1 MKNILLKSA
10 LALGLGIASGPSWAQ
25 TEQPATQG
33 QATKCS
39 DGSQSANCPKPEGSE
54 GSKQD
59 RATPQGGAATEGGG
73 TTNEGTA
80 QPEKPAADAQQPKA
94 GEQGQASEPAGGQQA
109 EQPKQP
115 AAGTSTDQPA
125 QSGQG
130 EQPKQGEAT
139 QSGASSTQDVNIT
152 VEQKTEITQIIK
164 EEKVEPITINVDVSV
179 GVVVPQTVKVKLRPL
194 PPRIVKIVPAY
205 ADYLFFM
212 LADGRIVIV
221 EPSTL
226 KIVVILV

>member
-1 MKNILLKSA
+1 MKNIVLNSA

-25 TEQPATQG
+25 TEQPAQG
-33 QATKCS
+33 QATECAA
-39 DGSQSANCPKPEGSE
+39 GSQSADCPKPEGSE
-54 GSKQD
+54 SSKQD
-59 RATPQGGAATEGGG
+59 RVTPEGGAATEGSG
-73 TTNEGTA
+73 TTNEAA
-80 QPEKPAADAQQPKA
+80 QPEKPATDAQQPKA

-115 AAGTSTDQPA
+115 AGGTSA
-125 QSGQG
+125 EQSGQSQSD
-130 EQPKQGEAT
+130 QPKQGEAT
-139 QSGASSTQDVNIT
+139 QSGASSAQDVNIT

-164 EEKVEPITINVDVSV
+164 EEKVEPITVDVDVSV

-205 ADYLFFM
+205 ADYLFFV

>member
-1 MKNILLKSA
+1 MKNIVLNSA
-10 LALGLGIASGPSWAQ
+10 LALGLGIATAPSWAQ
-25 TEQPATQG
+25 TEQPAQG
-33 QATKCS
+33 QATECAA
-39 DGSQSANCPKPEGSE
+39 GAQSADCPKPEGS
-54 GSKQD
+54 KQD
-59 RATPQGGAATEGGG
+59 RVAPKGGAATEGSG
-73 TTNEGTA
+73 TTSEGTA
-80 QPEKPAADAQQPKA
+80 QREKPAADAQKPKA
-94 GEQGQASEPAGGQQA
+94 SEQGQASEPAGGQQA

-115 AAGTSTDQPA
+115 ASGTDAEQPA

-139 QSGASSTQDVNIT
+139 QSGASSTQNVNIT

-164 EEKVEPITINVDVSV
+164 EEKVEPITVDVDVSV
-179 GVVVPQTVKVKLRPL
+179 GVLVPQTVKVKLRPL

-205 ADYLFFM
+205 ADYLFFL

-226 KIVVILV
+226 EIVVILI

>member
-1 MKNILLKSA
+1 M
-10 LALGLGIASGPSWAQ
+10 GLGIASGPSWVQ
-25 TEQPATQG
+25 TEQPAQG
-33 QATKCS
+33 QATECAA
-39 DGSQSANCPKPEGSE
+39 GAQSADCPKPEGSK

-59 RATPQGGAATEGGG
+59 RVAPEGGAATEGSG
-73 TTNEGTA
+73 TTSEGTA
-80 QPEKPAADAQQPKA
+80 QPEKPAADAQKPKA
-94 GEQGQASEPAGGQQA
+94 SEQGQASEPAGGQQA

-115 AAGTSTDQPA
+115 ASGTDAEQPA

-139 QSGASSTQDVNIT
+139 QQNVNIT
-152 VEQKTEITQIIK
+152 IEQKTEITQIIK
-164 EEKVEPITINVDVSV
+164 EEKVEPITVNVDVSV

-205 ADYLFFM
+205 ADYLFFL

>member
-1 MKNILLKSA
+1 MKNIVLNSA
-10 LALGLGIASGPSWAQ
+10 LALGLGIASAPSWAQ
-25 TEQPATQG
+25 TEQPAQG
-33 QATKCS
+33 QATECEA
-39 DGSQSANCPKPEGSE
+39 GAQSADCPKPEGSK

-59 RATPQGGAATEGGG
+59 RVAPEGGAATEGSG
-73 TTNEGTA
+73 TTSEGTA
-80 QPEKPAADAQQPKA
+80 QPEKPAADAQKPKA
-94 GEQGQASEPAGGQQA
+94 SEQGQTSEPAGGQQA

-115 AAGTSTDQPA
+115 ASGTDAEQPA

-139 QSGASSTQDVNIT
+139 QSGASSTQNVNIT

-164 EEKVEPITINVDVSV
+164 EEKVEPITVDVDVSV
-179 GVVVPQTVKVKLRPL
+179 GVVVPQTVKVKLKPL

-205 ADYLFFM
+205 ADYLFFV

-226 KIVVILV
+226 TIVVILA